1 VEELKS
7 GSLALS
13 YSDIYLVPEYSEV
26 KTRANTDVS
35 VEFLGG
41 KWASCLI
48 PANMLSVIDEKI
60 ARWCSKNNIFY
71 IYHRFGDQKKFIG
84 NMNWA
89 NSPANNVSISIGV
102 KQADK
107 DLLEWILDVNYR
119 IDYLT
124 IDIAHGDSILTKQ
137 MIAFI
142 KKIGLKC
149 KIIAGN
155 VCTSD
160 AVKRLADWGADA
172 AKCGI
177 GGGGICSTKN
187 QTGFHVPMFTCIQ
200 NCAEMSPIPII
211 ADGGIKEN
219 GHIAKALVAG
229 ADMVMVGGL
238 LAACTDAPGENIYA
252 NKYYKQ
258 TEFGPKEFS
267 GELTHKKYH
276 GSSGRT
282 NKLKTGQELKH
293 FEGFDVELPCNG
305 MTFVEKI
312 EEIKQSISSA
322 ISYAGG
328 RGLADL
334 KSVKWVRTK

>member
-1 VEELKS
+1 MQN
-7 GSLALS
+7 SLN
-13 YSDIYLVPEYSEV
+13 YSDIYLIPNYSSLRSRSDAD
-26 KTRANTDVS
+26 TS
-35 VEFLGG
+35 VDFLG
-41 KWASCLI
+41 KRYVSCVM
-48 PANMLSVIDEKI
+48 PSNMLSVIDEKI
-60 ARWCSKNNIFY
+60 ARWCSKDNIFY
-71 IYHRFGDQKKFIG
+71 IYHRFGDQKEVIKIA
-84 NMNWA
+84 NQENWD
-89 NSPANNVSISIGV
+89 NISISIGV

-124 IDIAHGDSILTKQ
+124 IDIAMGDSILTKE

-305 MTFVEKI
+305 LTFAEKI
-312 EEIKQSISSA
+312 EEIKQSLSSS

-328 RGLADL
+328 VNLGAL
-334 KSVKWVRTK
+334 KNVKWVRAN